1 MKRDV
6 RLSRVYPHPPE
17 LVWRAL
23 TDPTLLGEWLM
34 PNDFRP
40 EVGHAF
46 TMRSEPQP
54 GWDGVVRLK
63 VLALEPPSL
72 MRWSWKGGPL
82 DTEVTFRLEPE
93 IVLSQPA
100 TRLTLEH
107 TGFRGAPAILVSF
120 IMGAGWGDMMARLFP
135 ALLEELAR
143 GESGLSLRARHTQD
157 RSAWK
162 MIARVLA
169 PVLRR

>member
-23 TDPTLLGEWLM
+23 TDPALLAEWLM

-46 TMRSEPQP
+46 TMRSDPQP
-54 GWDGVVRLK
+54 GWDGVVHMK
-63 VLALEPPSL
+63 VLALEPPTL

-93 IVLSQPA
+93 IVLSRPA

-107 TGFRGAPAILVSF
+107 TGFRGPPAILVSF
-120 IMGAGWGDMMARLFP
+120 IMGAGWGDMMARLIP
-135 ALLEELAR
+135 ALLDELSR
-143 GESGLSLRARHTQD
+143 GESGGALRSRHPRET
-157 RSAWK
+157 SAWK
-162 MIARVLA
+162 MLTRLFA
-169 PVLRR
+169 PVLGR